1 MDLRHLT
8 IPPHDSD
15 VVIAGKPLGFL
26 TIAEHVLNNDAR
38 FTRNARGMRDAVR
51 ILGKLEG
58 AKVGDVITLDDADWR
73 ALHDAF
79 EDPTDGY
86 MPALSKVD
94 TAGKPMT
101 FKLPPK
107 VILPFVEALSDA
119 NTKAAP
125 KEAYPIAA
133 EELPS

>member
-1 MDLRHLT
+1 MDLRYLT
-8 IPPHDSD
+8 IPPNDPD
-15 VVIAGKPLGFL
+15 VVIAGKPLAFL
-26 TIAEHVLNNDAR
+26 TLAEHVLNNDAR
-38 FTRNARGMRDAVR
+38 FTRTARGMRDAVR

-58 AKVGDVITLDDADWR
+58 AKAGDVLTLDDADWR

-79 EDPTDGY
+79 EEPTDGY
-86 MPALSKVD
+86 MPPLLKADAV
-94 TAGKPMT
+94 GNPMA

-107 VILPFVEALSDA
+107 VILPFVEALTDT

-125 KEAYPIAA
+125 KKPEPIAA